1 MNIIIA
7 GGSGLIG
14 QAFIKNLLAHGHQ
27 VVVLTRSPERARLPQ
42 GAEAVGWDAKTPQGW
57 GQRVET
63 ADAIV
68 NLAGENIGERPW
80 TRARKASIRTSR
92 VLAGQ
97 AISEAVYV
105 SKRCPQVL
113 LQASGA
119 GYYGT
124 HSDDVLNE
132 QSAPGSDWM
141 ASVAQDWEGATQPVE
156 ELGVRRVITRSGIVL
171 TPDGGALTRFL
182 LAWSAFLGG
191 PLGSGRQW
199 YSWIHIRD
207 QVEAMTFLLENEAAS
222 GVYNLTTPQP
232 VTNAEFGR
240 TLAEVMRRPYWLPVP
255 AFGLRLLL
263 GEMST
268 LVLDGQRV
276 LPERLQALGYPFVFP
291 SLRLALADL
300 VK

>member
-14 QAFIKNLLAHGHQ
+14 QAFIKSLLANSHQ
-27 VVVLTRSPERARLPQ
+27 VVVLTRSPERTRLPE

-57 GQRVET
+57 GQRVES

-68 NLAGENIGERPW
+68 NLAGENIGELPW
-80 TRARKASIRTSR
+80 TSARKASIRTSR

-97 AISEAVYV
+97 AISAAVQA
-105 SKRCPQVL
+105 SSRRPRVL
-113 LQASGA
+113 MQASGV

-124 HSDDVLNE
+124 HGDELLNE
-132 QSAPGSDWM
+132 QSAPGSDWI
-141 ASVAQDWEGATQPVE
+141 ASVALDWEGATQPVE
-156 ELGVRRVITRSGIVL
+156 ELGVRRVVTRSGIVL

-182 LAWSAFLGG
+182 LPWRAFLGG

-199 YSWIHIRD
+199 YSWIHMRD

-291 SLRLALADL
+291 SLRPALADL